1 MHPQSTAPPPPRVSH
16 ANSAQLWVPHVR
28 IFGHGIARTLTCP
41 VPGAPLQLRLLLLG
55 WDTTSLNLPQ
65 LLCTRPTVYS
75 TQPMIR
81 ILGTTFAGLLGLA
94 FGSFLNVCLT
104 RWPEDESIVHPRS
117 HCRSCDHTL
126 AWWENIPLFSW
137 LFLRGRCRNCRTWI
151 GIRYPLVELA
161 VGVLWAVAVWR
172 FPANLF
178 DPDLPRFIVFQ
189 SWISTIG
196 LMVFDWLLIALA
208 VLDAENLWLPN
219 FLTLP
224 GTAVGFIASVFSPNV
239 ALGLASI
246 VPSPSHPGI
255 QAVWGEQGRTAIFRL
270 IAIFVAAGIILLTR
284 WLYKLIRHREGVG
297 LGDAKLMALLAAWLG
312 LPLTLLT
319 FVISTFLGA
328 IASLIL
334 LAIPSARTNEESWAT
349 TKLPFG
355 TFLCIGGIISSL
367 WGQPIVDAY
376 LRLAGY

>member
-1 MHPQSTAPPPPRVSH
+1 MHPQFTAPPPPPRVSH

-81 ILGTTFAGLLGLA
+81 ILGTIFAGLLGLA

-117 HCRSCDHTL
+117 HCRNCDHTL

-196 LMVFDWLLIALA
+196 LMVLRLA
-208 VLDAENLWLPN
+208 THCIGSSGRRKSLAAEFPHSAGDRCRLHQ
-219 FLTLP
+219 
-224 GTAVGFIASVFSPNV
+224 ASVFSPNV

-284 WLYKLIRHREGVG
+284 WLLISSFAT
-297 LGDAKLMALLAAWLG
+297 AKASASATPSSWPLLAASG
-312 LPLTLLT
+312 SVCRSPC
-319 FVISTFLGA
+319 S
-328 IASLIL
+328 
-334 LAIPSARTNEESWAT
+334 PS
-349 TKLPFG
+349 
-355 TFLCIGGIISSL
+355 SSA
-367 WGQPIVDAY
+367 QPSSAQ
-376 LRLAGY
+376 